1 MTWQNIALFC
11 TQDNYNTSH
20 EMKYRYLFRCLTCD
34 AKVTNC
40 RTSIILLPSRSQSQ
54 YLCIVPGQIIQ
65 TPVRLSYPRVFL
77 NWLLRMHSRS
87 TPRKRQYLSQSD
99 PVGSMLVEKVNV
111 KQLSN
116 FTPFSTWFHF
126 QLVFKAMNNSC
137 CWDKDVNIFS
147 KSVYFHIA
155 FVFCPK

>member
-11 TQDNYNTSH
+11 RQDNYNTSH
-20 EMKYRYLFRCLTCD
+20 EMKYWYLFRCLTCD

-99 PVGSMLVEKVNV
+99 PVRSMLVEKVNV

-116 FTPFSTWFHF
+116 FAKSSQIEGGMARMTAHD
-126 QLVFKAMNNSC
+126 LVER
-137 CWDKDVNIFS
+137 
-147 KSVYFHIA
+147 
-155 FVFCPK
+155 